1 MRIESRLGLVLPHR
15 RIESTC
21 VDPSSRRLAHR
32 GKFHLPLLLR
42 EAVRI
47 GGSDSSRGCLR
58 GWSFGW
64 QEVLEGVK
72 LDQMRDLERG
82 QWKRES

>member
-1 MRIESRLGLVLPHR
+1 LRIESRLGLVLPHR

-58 GWSFGW
+58 G
-64 QEVLEGVK
+64 LEFWLAG
-72 LDQMRDLERG
+72 G
-82 QWKRES
+82 P